1 MRFTLG
7 VIYDLLIK
15 KYPPMTEWELQM
27 EEMRN
32 KIREDFYWLDNWD
45 EDDTWSTNDESG
57 MYFSLGGGVLVIYML
72 RSKCGTIPPII
83 F

>member
-1 MRFTLG
+1 MRFALS

-32 KIREDFYWLDNWD
+32 KIREDFYWLDNWA

-57 MYFSLGGGVLVIYML
+57 KYFSLG
-72 RSKCGTIPPII
+72 
-83 F
+83 